1 MALRTF
7 IVIVCTITLAS
18 SAEVPV
24 KSQLTFNCLA
34 AYAKVK
40 GISDPAFDDVDY
52 DSSREECVALRH
64 KFIGDIRREIRSQI
78 IDTEVLPKY
87 SQCIYEKLTGSEAFV
102 NSVVKAAALEYSEAP
117 EKFRRIKS
125 SVDTVL
131 EFIQNSVA
139 LCKGEIDLNEEF
151 DALFEAQKKAVKN
164 VTDYEEEYCIKKYL
178 IKNNL
183 VDTVL
188 YKVEPNPHSINT
200 TGLNCE
206 SLIKKSNDDIYEK
219 LSFAYLD
226 NSHLGDL
233 EKLECALE
241 KFREADYFDLMMKI
255 TALTTLDITSEQRI
269 NERENF
275 TAVLKK
281 ISKNI
286 STC

>member
-1 MALRTF
+1 
-7 IVIVCTITLAS
+7 
-18 SAEVPV
+18 
-24 KSQLTFNCLA
+24 
-34 AYAKVK
+34 
-40 GISDPAFDDVDY
+40 
-52 DSSREECVALRH
+52 
-64 KFIGDIRREIRSQI
+64 
-78 IDTEVLPKY
+78 LPKY